1 MKRSSLG
8 AVGLIA
14 LSGVLGAIATA
25 CSNHSAT
32 SAAAPVAG
40 IGPTGATGVAP
51 RLPAT
56 GVTGTTGATGPS
68 ATGIGLEPLSA
79 VPRIGQ
85 DIVKTARLTVE
96 VRRGGF
102 DDAFDRASVVAGTYG
117 GFVESSSTQGV
128 KSKSGSLTIRVP
140 AASFE
145 DAMHDLRGIGEV
157 QRQSISG
164 RDVTAQFVD
173 LEARLRNFET
183 QEKVLLGLLAK
194 ATTIEGTLRVQRTL
208 SDVQLRI
215 EELTGER
222 RVLANRTELSTIDM
236 DMFEAGAPPV
246 VNVQTTVVEK
256 PKLSEAL
263 TRAEAVF
270 LGLIYGIVVGLAVV
284 IPLSLLGLAGWFLV
298 RRYRARVAA

>member
-1 MKRSSLG
+1 MKRSLLG
-8 AVGLIA
+8 AVGLLL
-14 LSGVLGAIATA
+14 LSGVLGAVATA

-32 SAAAPVAG
+32 TAAGAAPAE
-40 IGPTGATGVAP
+40 TAP
-51 RLPAT
+51 
-56 GVTGTTGATGPS
+56 GTTGATG
-68 ATGIGLEPLSA
+68 ATGPAAASGGIALEPLSA

-85 DIVKTARLTVE
+85 DIVKTARLSVE
-96 VRRGGF
+96 VTRGGF

-117 GFVESSSTQGV
+117 GFVESSSTEGV
-128 KSKSGSLTIRVP
+128 KSKRGSLTIRVP
-140 AASFE
+140 AATFE
-145 DAMHDLRGIGEV
+145 DAMHDLRAIGTV

-183 QEKVLLGLLAK
+183 QEKVLLGLLSK

-222 RVLANRTELSTIDM
+222 RVLANRTELSTIDV
-236 DMFEAGAPPV
+236 DLFEAGAPV
-246 VNVQTTVVEK
+246 RTVVAETGIQK
-256 PKLSEAL
+256 PELSEAV

-270 LGLIYGIVVGLAVV
+270 LGLVYGIVVGLAVV
-284 IPLSLLGLAGWFLV
+284 IPLSLLGVGVWLLV